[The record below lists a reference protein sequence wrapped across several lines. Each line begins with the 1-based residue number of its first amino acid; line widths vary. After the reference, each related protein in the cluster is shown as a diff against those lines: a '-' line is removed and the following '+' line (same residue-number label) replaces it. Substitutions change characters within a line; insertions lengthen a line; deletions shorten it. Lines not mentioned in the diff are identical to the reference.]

1 MSKKKTLL
9 MSAAAT
15 TVGVAMFAGVASAQ
29 TPNNGIEQQSLV
41 EKIAQTFNLDKN
53 EVQKVFDEA
62 KSEREAKHQQKIE
75 AKLTKAV
82 EAGKITAEQKA
93 AILDKLQGFRSYMES
108 IKDKPREERK
118 ELMKA
123 KHEELKKWAEE
134 QGLDK
139 YFPLVHKGMHKH
151 GGMPMP
157 DGRKAEQ

>member
-29 TPNNGIEQQSLV
+29 TPTSTTDQQSLV
-41 EKIAQTFNLDKN
+41 DKIAQRFNLDKTQ
-53 EVQKVFDEA
+53 VQEVFDEA
-62 KSEREAKHQQKIE
+62 RQEREAKHQQKIE
-75 AKLTKAV
+75 QKLDKAV
-82 EAGKITAEQKA
+82 TEGKITAEQKT
-93 AILDKLQGFRSYMES
+93 AILNKFQEFREYMES

-123 KHEELKKWAEE
+123 KHDELKKWAEE

-139 YFPLVHKGMHKH
+139 YFPLVNKMQKH
-151 GGMPMP
+151 GGMPGHEKP
-157 DGRKAEQ
+157 AE